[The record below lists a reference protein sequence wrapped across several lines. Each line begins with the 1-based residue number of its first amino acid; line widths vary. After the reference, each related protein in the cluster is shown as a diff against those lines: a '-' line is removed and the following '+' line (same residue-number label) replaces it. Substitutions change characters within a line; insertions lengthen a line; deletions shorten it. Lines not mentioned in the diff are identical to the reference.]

1 MKKIFKILSREIS
14 EIQQNR
20 KNIRN
25 FGIIFF
31 AAGLVFSAIIFYK
44 YHSITSGI
52 ILCTGIGTAFFL
64 LGLFL
69 PNSLKIPHKIWMSF
83 AVVLGYIF
91 TRIILTITY
100 IIIFIPTGFLLKILK
115 KDILDLHIIKNKDTY
130 WKNFESAKEIG
141 NYKKMY

>member
-1 MKKIFKILSREIS
+1 MYRNWNSIFL
-14 EIQQNR
+14 
-20 KNIRN
+20 
-25 FGIIFF
+25 
-31 AAGLVFSAIIFYK
+31 
-44 YHSITSGI
+44 
-52 ILCTGIGTAFFL
+52 IGT
-64 LGLFL
+64 LFTEFTK
-69 PNSLKIPHKIWMSF
+69 NSHKIWMSF